1 MGSSDVVSLNMFK
14 NLVLLAALFI
24 LSSCSKQENG
34 QFQLEYRMSLEIPAD
49 ANPLFTHVFE
59 KAIASDWNNFLAA
72 HNLNQSNLV
81 KIRPRSVILS
91 PVFNNSISY
100 GIISEIHASIYDLND
115 PGGMLPIADIY
126 DNIRSDE
133 ELVLL
138 PGLADVK
145 ELIKNEE
152 FILKLELNLRQFPG
166 SVSDHFLTVQF
177 DVFVN

>member
-1 MGSSDVVSLNMFK
+1 MLK
-14 NLVLLAALFI
+14 NYLFLVALFA
-24 LSSCSKQENG
+24 LCSCSKQENG
-34 QFQLEYRMSLEIPAD
+34 QFQLEYRMSLELPPD

-59 KAIASDWNNFLAA
+59 KAIPSDWNNFLAA
-72 HNLNQSNLV
+72 HNLSQSNIV
-81 KIRPRSVILS
+81 KIRPRSVILA
-91 PVFNNSISY
+91 PVFTNSISY

-115 PGGMLPIADIY
+115 PGGMLPIADLY

-133 ELVLL
+133 ALVLL

-145 ELIKNEE
+145 DLIKNEE